1 MAYSIFI
8 GRATPDQPKESIM
21 TKLDLLARAKALGI
35 KGRHDMAKSD
45 LEVAVAQRE
54 QIQQVSD
61 AAKQAAQDIKAE
73 TKPTRR
79 RGSNFNTPWAPK
91 FYYVDVARYEAA
103 KTEGSVAKAPMQ
115 VQLMLRFMVDRGIS
129 SRSQAQRGSS
139 ISTVAVS
146 SGFVKTVIEPH
157 VLFAYYVRR
166 MEALGLVF
174 AGYDLDG
181 EDDMEAEAE
190 AADEAALEDET
201 ETSEDEGE

>member
-1 MAYSIFI
+1 
-8 GRATPDQPKESIM
+8 M

-35 KGRHDMAKSD
+35 KGRHDMSKTD
-45 LEVAVAQRE
+45 LETAVAQRE

-61 AAKQAAQDIKAE
+61 EAKQAAQEIKAE
-73 TKPTRR
+73 TKPARR
-79 RGSNFNTPWAPK
+79 RGTNLNTPWAPK

-103 KTEGSVAKAPMQ
+103 KTEGHVAKAPMQ
-115 VQLMLRFMVDRGIS
+115 VQLMLRFMVDRGIA
-129 SRSQAQRGSS
+129 SRGQAQRGSS

-181 EDDMEAEAE
+181 EDTDDADDMEAEAE
-190 AADEAALEDET
+190 AADEAALEDES